1 MDELQQLRCQ
11 PYPVRLAL
19 CLSLFYTAKTSNSSL
34 PIEPDTIDIASEICD
49 VNEDE
54 VWNIVTSN
62 HEREFMDKIA
72 IPNELIKMLSVF
84 MLTAF
89 PMEVNDENR

>member
-1 MDELQQLRCQ
+1 MDELEQLRSQ
-11 PYPVRLAL
+11 PYAVRLAL

-34 PIEPDTIDIASEICD
+34 PIEPDTIDFASEICN

-54 VWNIVTSN
+54 VWNIVATN

-72 IPNELIKMLSVF
+72 IPNELIKIMSVF
-84 MLTAF
+84 ILTAF
-89 PMEVNDENR
+89 PMEVNDEN

>member
-1 MDELQQLRCQ
+1 MDELQQLRTQ

-34 PIEPDTIDIASEICD
+34 PIEPDIIDFASKICE

-54 VWNIVTSN
+54 VWGIVTSN
-62 HEREFMDKIA
+62 REREFMDKVS
-72 IPNELIKMLSVF
+72 IPSELIKVMSAATLML
-84 MLTAF
+84 F
-89 PMEVNDENR
+89 PMEVDNED

>member
-1 MDELQQLRCQ
+1 MDEIQQLRTQ

-34 PIEPDTIDIASEICD
+34 PIEPDIIDFASKICE

-54 VWNIVTSN
+54 VWSIVVQN
-62 HEREFMDKIA
+62 REREFMDKIE
-72 IPNELIKMLSVF
+72 IPNELIKVMSAVTLML
-84 MLTAF
+84 F
-89 PMEVNDENR
+89 PMEVDNED